1 MKKNIIAEKSDS
13 LMALH
18 CKVSKLDR
26 LSRGDALTQICAM
39 AIGEPMCA
47 VVIRADVLI
56 ELGRQGNK

>member
-1 MKKNIIAEKSDS
+1 
-13 LMALH
+13 MALH